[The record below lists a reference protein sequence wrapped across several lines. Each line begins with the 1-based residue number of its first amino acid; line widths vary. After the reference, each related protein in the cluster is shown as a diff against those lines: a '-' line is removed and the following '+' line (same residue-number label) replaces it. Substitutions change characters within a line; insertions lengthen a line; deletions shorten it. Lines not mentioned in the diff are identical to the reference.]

1 MAEQG
6 IDLSRYLRHG
16 ARITENGS
24 DDWQT
29 PKVIYEV
36 LNKRFKFTRDAAA
49 TKQNSHCAR
58 YWTKEDDALLMDWSA
73 ERSLFINPP
82 YSKVENFLAKA
93 HEPETAVFLIPFR
106 PQTGFFLRYV
116 WASPYLHEMMII
128 HRGIRF
134 IHPDRVESVRSP
146 MPVVVLVY
154 RNKPRER
161 DLLITV
167 NCADSLHTLHV
178 VVGQRPG
185 HPLEHGHSIR
195 NKIIQEY
202 QRGATVAELVK
213 RYEGEVSRRSI
224 YRWVKR

>member
-6 IDLSRYLRHG
+6 IDLIRYLRHG
-16 ARITENGS
+16 SVVGNGS

-29 PKVIYEV
+29 PKVIFDA
-36 LNKRFKFTRDAAA
+36 LDKRFKFTRDAAA

-58 YWTKEDDALLMDWSA
+58 YWTKEDDALLMDWSQ
-73 ERSLFINPP
+73 EKSIFCNPP
-82 YSKVENFLAKA
+82 YSKVAEFLAKA

-116 WASPYLHEMMII
+116 WASQHLHEMMVI

-154 RNKPRER
+154 RNKPRKR
-161 DLLITV
+161 DLLITI

-178 VVGQRPG
+178 VAGQRPG
-185 HPLEHGHSIR
+185 HPLEHSPSTR
-195 NKIIQEY
+195 DKIIQEY
-202 QRGATVAELVK
+202 QRGTTVAELVK
-213 RYEGEVSRRSI
+213 KYEGEVSRRTI
-224 YRWVKR
+224 YRWVKG

>member
-16 ARITENGS
+16 AKITETGS

-29 PKVIYEV
+29 PRVIYEA
-36 LNKRFKFTRDAAA
+36 LNKRFQFTRDAAA

-58 YWTKEDDALLMDWSA
+58 YWTKEDDALLMDWTQ
-73 ERSLFINPP
+73 EKSLFINPP
-82 YSKVENFLAKA
+82 YSKVESFLAKA
-93 HEPETAVFLIPFR
+93 HEPGTAVFLIPFR

-116 WASPYLHEMMII
+116 WASQHLHEMMII

-146 MPVVVLVY
+146 MPCCILVY
-154 RNKPRER
+154 RREERER

-178 VVGQRPG
+178 VAGQRPG

-195 NKIIQEY
+195 NNIIQEY
-202 QRGATVAELVK
+202 QRGTTVAELVK
-213 RYEGEVSRRSI
+213 KYEGKVSRRSI
-224 YRWVKR
+224 YRWVK

>member
-16 ARITENGS
+16 SVVGNGS

-29 PKVIYEV
+29 PRVIYEA

-82 YSKVENFLAKA
+82 YSKVAEFLAKA
-93 HEPETAVFLIPFR
+93 HEPEIAVFLIPFR
-106 PQTGFFLRYV
+106 PQTGFFLQFV
-116 WASPYLHEMMII
+116 WASQHLHEMMII

-146 MPVVVLVY
+146 MPCCILVY
-154 RNKPRER
+154 KREKRER

-167 NCADSLHTLHV
+167 NCADTLQTLHV
-178 VVGQRPG
+178 VAGQRPG
-185 HPLEHGHSIR
+185 HPLEHSPSTR
-195 NKIIQEY
+195 DRVIQDY
-202 QRGATVAELVK
+202 QRGATVAELVDK
-213 RYEGEVSRRSI
+213 YEVSRRSV
-224 YRWVKR
+224 YRWVNKG

>member
-16 ARITENGS
+16 SIVGENGS

-29 PKVIYEV
+29 PRVIYEA
-36 LNKRFKFTRDAAA
+36 LDKRFHFTRDAAA

-58 YWTKEDDALLMDWSA
+58 YWTKEDDALLMDWSR
-73 ERSLFINPP
+73 EKSIFCNPP
-82 YSKVENFLAKA
+82 YSKAAEFLAKA

-106 PQTGFFLRYV
+106 PQTGFFLSYV
-116 WASPYLHEMMII
+116 WASQHLHEMMII

-154 RNKPRER
+154 RNKIRER

-178 VVGQRPG
+178 VAGQRPG

-213 RYEGEVSRRSI
+213 KYEGEVSRRTV
-224 YRWVKR
+224 YRWVKG

>member
-6 IDLSRYLRHG
+6 IDLSCYLRHG
-16 ARITENGS
+16 AKITETGS

-29 PKVIYEV
+29 PKVIYEA
-36 LNKRFKFTRDAAA
+36 LNKRFQFTRDAAA
-49 TKQNSHCAR
+49 SRENSHCKL
-58 YWTKEDDALLMDWSA
+58 YWDIRDDALLMDWSA
-73 ERSLFINPP
+73 EKSLFINPP
-82 YSKVENFLAKA
+82 YSRVESFLAKA

-116 WASPYLHEMMII
+116 WASQHLHEMMII

-146 MPVVVLVY
+146 MPCCILVY
-154 RNKPRER
+154 RQEERER

-178 VVGQRPG
+178 VAGQRPG

-202 QRGATVAELVK
+202 QRGTTVAELVK
-213 RYEGEVSRRSI
+213 KYEGKVSRRSI
-224 YRWVKR
+224 YRWVK

>member
-6 IDLSRYLRHG
+6 TDLRRYLRHG
-16 ARITENGS
+16 SIVGENGS

-29 PKVIYEV
+29 PRAIFEA
-36 LNKRFKFTRDAAA
+36 LNKRFQFTRDAAA

-73 ERSLFINPP
+73 EKSLFINPP
-82 YSKVENFLAKA
+82 YSKVESFLAKA

-116 WASPYLHEMMII
+116 WASQHLHEMMII

-134 IHPDRVESVRSP
+134 IHPDRAESVRSP

-154 RNKPRER
+154 RNKLRKR

-167 NCADSLHTLHV
+167 NCADTLQCLHV
-178 VVGQRPG
+178 VAGQRPG
-185 HPLEHGHSIR
+185 HPLEHSPSTR
-195 NKIIQEY
+195 DRVIQEY
-202 QRGATVAELVK
+202 QRGTTVAELVK
-213 RYEGEVSRRSI
+213 RYEGKVSRRSI
-224 YRWVKR
+224 YRWVK

>member
-16 ARITENGS
+16 SVVGNGS

-29 PKVIYEV
+29 PRVIYEA

-73 ERSLFINPP
+73 EKALFINPP
-82 YSKVENFLAKA
+82 YSKVAEFLAKA

-106 PQTGFFLRYV
+106 PQTGFFLQFV

-146 MPVVVLVY
+146 MPCCILVY
-154 RNKPRER
+154 KREKRER

-167 NCADSLHTLHV
+167 NCADTLQTLHV
-178 VVGQRPG
+178 VAGQRPG
-185 HPLEHGHSIR
+185 HPLEHSPSTR
-195 NKIIQEY
+195 DRVIQDY
-202 QRGATVAELVK
+202 QRGATVAELVDK
-213 RYEGEVSRRSI
+213 YEVSRRSV
-224 YRWVKR
+224 YRWVNKG

>member
-16 ARITENGS
+16 AKITENGS

-29 PKVIYEV
+29 PKVIYEA
-36 LNKRFKFTRDAAA
+36 LNKRFQFTRDAAA
-49 TKQNSHCAR
+49 SRENSHCKL
-58 YWTKEDDALLMDWSA
+58 YWDIRDDALLMDWTREKSI
-73 ERSLFINPP
+73 FCNPP
-82 YSKVENFLAKA
+82 YSKVESFLAKA
-93 HEPETAVFLIPFR
+93 HEPETAVLLIPFR

-128 HRGIRF
+128 HRGMRF

-154 RNKPRER
+154 RNTPRKR

-178 VVGQRPG
+178 VAGQRPG

-202 QRGATVAELVK
+202 QRGTTVAELVK
-213 RYEGEVSRRSI
+213 KYEGKVSRRSI
-224 YRWVKR
+224 YRWVK

>member
-6 IDLSRYLRHG
+6 TDLSRYLRHG
-16 ARITENGS
+16 AKITENGS

-29 PKVIYEV
+29 PKAIFDA
-36 LNKRFKFTRDAAA
+36 LNKRFHFTRDAAA
-49 TKQNSHCAR
+49 SRENSHCKL
-58 YWTKEDDALLMDWSA
+58 YWDIRDDALLMDWSR
-73 ERSLFINPP
+73 EKSIFCNPP
-82 YSKVENFLAKA
+82 YSKAAEFLAKA

-134 IHPDRVESVRSP
+134 IHPERVESVRSP

-154 RNKPRER
+154 RNKPRKR

-167 NCADSLHTLHV
+167 NCADTLQTLHV
-178 VVGQRPG
+178 VAGQRPG
-185 HPLEHGHSIR
+185 HPLEHGPSIR

-202 QRGATVAELVK
+202 QRGTTVAELVK
-213 RYEGEVSRRSI
+213 KYEGEVSRRSI
-224 YRWVKR
+224 YRWVK

>member
-16 ARITENGS
+16 SIVGENGS

-29 PKVIYEV
+29 PRVIYEA
-36 LNKRFKFTRDAAA
+36 LDKRFHFTRDAAA
-49 TKQNSHCAR
+49 TKQNTHCAR

-73 ERSLFINPP
+73 EKSLFINPP
-82 YSKVENFLAKA
+82 YSKVESFLAKA
-93 HEPETAVFLIPFR
+93 HEPGTAVFLIPFR

-116 WASPYLHEMMII
+116 WASQHLHEMMII

-146 MPVVVLVY
+146 MPVVCLVY
-154 RNKPRER
+154 HREQRER

-202 QRGATVAELVK
+202 QRGTTVAELVK
-213 RYEGEVSRRSI
+213 KYEGKVSRRTV
-224 YRWVKR
+224 YRWVK

>member
-1 MAEQG
+1 MTCLFAPSL
-6 IDLSRYLRHG
+6 D
-16 ARITENGS
+16 
-24 DDWQT
+24 
-29 PKVIYEV
+29 
-36 LNKRFKFTRDAAA
+36 KRFHFTRDAAA

-73 ERSLFINPP
+73 EKSLFINPP
-82 YSKVENFLAKA
+82 YSRVESFLAKA

-106 PQTGFFLRYV
+106 PQTGFFLQFV

-146 MPVVVLVY
+146 MPCCILVY
-154 RNKPRER
+154 KREKRAR

-167 NCADSLHTLHV
+167 NCADTLQTLHV
-178 VVGQRPG
+178 VAGQRPG
-185 HPLEHGHSIR
+185 HPMEHGHSIR

-202 QRGATVAELVK
+202 QRGTTVAELVRK
-213 RYEGEVSRRSI
+213 YEGKVSRRSI
-224 YRWVKR
+224 YRWVK